1 MVLYLTRKN
10 CCFFESNRIVFNR
23 VPLGEKVTIVALKTV
38 DNKILLAV
46 KETVL
51 PDKEETE
58 LDFQEVK
65 LDLLKMEME
74 KLNKY
79 Y

>member
-1 MVLYLTRKN
+1 M
-10 CCFFESNRIVFNR
+10 
-23 VPLGEKVTIVALKTV
+23 GEKVTIVALKTV

-79 Y
+79 N